1 MRRWLSE
8 DVIAAGRLPLLC
20 FLLGFIIGFLV
31 IRLSVR
37 LIRARVRWWPGN
49 LQTGGVHI
57 HHMVFGVVL
66 VLISGIGM
74 IIGYGSTGPGVA
86 AALAAAFG
94 VGAALVLDEFAL
106 LYYLRDVYW
115 EEQGRTSV
123 DAVFVA
129 LAVTGLLLLGFHPLW
144 LLEINDVHDRPG
156 LAARLLVI
164 GFALVNLALA
174 AVVIAKGK
182 IWTGLFGMFFL
193 PLLVVGALRLSRP
206 GAPWARWRYGG
217 RRRLMYRAIVRE
229 RRYRRPVIRGKI
241 FVQDLIAGKPDVG
254 HARSA
259 AEAELTRTVVAAP
272 PAPHRDHPLL
282 HELHLWPHEPRPEP
296 PDSASS
302 GTGPPAGSE
311 PPGSAPSGTG
321 APGPR
326 FRTADS
332 PERAGPVSRSDR

>member
-1 MRRWLSE
+1 MRQWWSE

-20 FLLGFIIGFLV
+20 FLFGFIIGFLV
-31 IRLSVR
+31 IRVSVR
-37 LIRARVRWWPGN
+37 LIRAQVRWWPGN
-49 LQTGGVHI
+49 LKPGGVHI

-74 IIGYGSTGPGVA
+74 IATADADGGPAVA
-86 AALAAAFG
+86 AGLAASFG

-115 EEQGRTSV
+115 EKQGRTSV

-144 LLEINDVHDRPG
+144 LLEINGLRDYPG
-156 LAARLLVI
+156 AWVRVLVI
-164 GFALVNLALA
+164 VFALGNLALA

-206 GAPWARWRYGG
+206 GAPWARWRYGNN

-229 RRYRRPVIRGKI
+229 RRYRRPVIRAKI
-241 FVQDLIAGKPDVG
+241 FVQDLIAGKPDVE
-254 HARSA
+254 HVRSA
-259 AEAELTRTVVAAP
+259 AEEELTRRVVPAP
-272 PAPHRDHPLL
+272 PAPHRHHPLL
-282 HELHLWPHEPRPEP
+282 QDLNRWAHGGEPESTEEDAR
-296 PDSASS
+296 DRRAAS
-302 GTGPPAGSE
+302 
-311 PPGSAPSGTG
+311 
-321 APGPR
+321 
-326 FRTADS
+326 
-332 PERAGPVSRSDR
+332 GPVSGSDP

>member
-1 MRRWLSE
+1 MRQWLSE

-20 FLLGFIIGFLV
+20 FLFGFIVGFLV
-31 IRLSVR
+31 IRVSVR
-37 LIRARVRWWPGN
+37 LIRAQVRWWPGN
-49 LQTGGVHI
+49 LKSGGVHI

-74 IIGYGSTGPGVA
+74 IAGGEDSGTATA

-144 LLEINDVHDRPG
+144 LLEINGVRHQPG
-156 LAARLLVI
+156 IETRLLVA
-164 GFALVNLALA
+164 GFAVVNLGLA

-229 RRYRRPVIRGKI
+229 RRYRRPVIRAKI
-241 FVQDLIAGKPDVG
+241 FVQDLIAGSPDVD

-259 AEAELTRTVVAAP
+259 AEVELARKVKPAP
-272 PAPHRDHPLL
+272 PPPARHHPLL
-282 HELHLWPHEPRPEP
+282 QELHLWPPDRPDRTEEAASP
-296 PDSASS
+296 P
-302 GTGPPAGSE
+302 
-311 PPGSAPSGTG
+311 
-321 APGPR
+321 
-326 FRTADS
+326 
-332 PERAGPVSRSDR
+332 GPVSESDP

>member
-1 MRRWLSE
+1 MRQWLSE

-20 FLLGFIIGFLV
+20 FLFGFITGFLV
-31 IRLSVR
+31 IRVSVR

-49 LQTGGVHI
+49 LKPGGVHI

-74 IIGYGSTGPGVA
+74 IAGAAGNSTGTASV
-86 AALAAAFG
+86 LAATFG

-144 LLEINDVHDRPG
+144 LLEINGVRHQPG
-156 LAARLLVI
+156 LGTRLLVA
-164 GFALVNLALA
+164 GFAVVNLALA

-206 GAPWARWRYGG
+206 GAPWARWRYGN

-229 RRYRRPVIRGKI
+229 RRYRRPVIRAKI
-241 FVQDLIAGKPDVG
+241 FVQDLIAGSPDVD

-259 AEAELTRTVVAAP
+259 AEVELTRTVVPAP
-272 PAPHRDHPLL
+272 PPPPRQHPLL
-282 HELHLWPHEPRPEP
+282 QDLHLWP
-296 PDSASS
+296 PDR
-302 GTGPPAGSE
+302 GDDAGE
-311 PPGSAPSGTG
+311 AG
-321 APGPR
+321 AP
-326 FRTADS
+326 
-332 PERAGPVSRSDR
+332 AGPVSDSDR